1 MSTRRQTPPPIL
13 CQQLLRPC
21 SAPPSP
27 LLKEGFCFLER
38 VELLVGVADNFW
50 RTTKFLACLLARKC
64 SSTFTLTCMSEIYRD
79 SVCRCAILNFSL
91 RGFVDSFEVN
101 EKESIILKLLIY
113 VDIFLDCNRNCTV

>member
-1 MSTRRQTPPPIL
+1 MFSGK
-13 CQQLLRPC
+13 
-21 SAPPSP
+21 S
-27 LLKEGFCFLER
+27 
-38 VELLVGVADNFW
+38 GVADNFW

-79 SVCRCAILNFSL
+79 SVCRCAILNFSP